1 LKDNHSNIA
10 IFDTFKTRRN
20 KFTGEA
26 KRQRGIIVHL
36 ATEQSPDL
44 RTRTSIAH
52 AIAEKH
58 GILWQNIY
66 SGIFRDLDEVLI
78 PAGVVKEGGR
88 LPLRRGPK
96 ALQLEGVPFYD
107 LTDTGLLVASSI
119 EELGPKRVSLLKS
132 YISSIGADDS
142 SCKAMKE
149 GLLLLI
155 DRAPLFVFKIID
167 EYIHAYSSGA
177 VDSITPLDTKKLRP
191 VIAKQIAI
199 EKELIEAFIG
209 FQQEQRELVRN
220 FFKVMT

>member
-1 LKDNHSNIA
+1 MKDQNSNIA

-26 KRQRGIIVHL
+26 MRQRGIIVHL

-44 RTRTSIAH
+44 RTRTAIAH

-78 PAGVVKEGGR
+78 PAGVVREGGR

-96 ALQLEGVPFYD
+96 ALQIEGVPYYD
-107 LTDTGLLVASSI
+107 LTDTGLLVAASV
-119 EELGPKRVSLLKS
+119 EELGPKRASLLKS
-132 YISSIGADDS
+132 CISSIPATDA
-142 SCKAMKE
+142 SCKSLKD
-149 GLLLLI
+149 GLLLLL
-155 DRAPLFVFKIID
+155 DRAPLFVFKIFD
-167 EYIHAYSSGA
+167 EYIHAYSSGSIN
-177 VDSITPLDTKKLRP
+177 SITPLDAKRLKP

-209 FQQEQRELVRN
+209 FQQDQRDLVRN
-220 FFKVMT
+220 FFKIMT